1 MKLPVEYV
9 IKKYQDRL
17 YGAAYSLL
25 QNSADAKDAVQMAYI
40 KFVSDSADFAD
51 EEHIRSWLFRC
62 TLNQAKD
69 IQRAFWRRNK
79 RDLQDYENFS
89 FETEKDQNLFET
101 VSKLPAKYR
110 VVLQLFY
117 YEDYSIEEIS
127 NILQISTS
135 NVKKRLSRARKMLK
149 ERLLEEW
156 DDENE

>member
-9 IKKYQDRL
+9 IEKYQDRL
-17 YGAAYSLL
+17 YGAAYSML

-40 KFVSDSADFAD
+40 KYVLDSTDFAD
-51 EEHIRSWLFRC
+51 EEHIRSWLFRS

-89 FETEKDQNLFET
+89 FERQEDKNLFET
-101 VSKLPAKYR
+101 VSKMPAKYR
-110 VVLQLFY
+110 IVLQLFY
-117 YEDYSIEEIS
+117 YEDYSVEEIS
-127 NILQISTS
+127 KIAQISTS
-135 NVKKRLSRARKMLK
+135 NVKKRLSRARAMLK

-156 DDENE
+156 NDENE